1 MDHRNDEYKHHD
13 SIHRG
18 LDRDP
23 KNHMPEESVTVEARS
38 PHGGPEE
45 KVNGKPGETREAL
58 KGTSRDDA
66 RTVHHA
72 YLDSL
77 TLVHE

>member
-1 MDHRNDEYKHHD
+1 M
-13 SIHRG
+13 
-18 LDRDP
+18 
-23 KNHMPEESVTVEARS
+23 TVEARS

-45 KVNGKPGETREAL
+45 KANGKAGETRETL
-58 KGTSRDDA
+58 KETPRDDA

-72 YLDSL
+72 HLDSL